1 MGRGW
6 TSERSLNI
14 PHVNN
19 GAADLLLALFS
30 ETLFTC
36 LCSGSTAVLFNMP
49 SVSLLQLRLSHNVDA
64 CDLRFDGAVKVFVFF
79 TEQPESG
86 THHTGFVFTSHKQ
99 GK

>member
-1 MGRGW
+1 MPLRRFVLGLDGAGEVWQGQAGPEGGGPGRRGMMGRGW

-14 PHVNN
+14 PRVNN

-49 SVSLLQLRLSHNVDA
+49 SVSLL
-64 CDLRFDGAVKVFVFF
+64 
-79 TEQPESG
+79 
-86 THHTGFVFTSHKQ
+86 
-99 GK
+99 